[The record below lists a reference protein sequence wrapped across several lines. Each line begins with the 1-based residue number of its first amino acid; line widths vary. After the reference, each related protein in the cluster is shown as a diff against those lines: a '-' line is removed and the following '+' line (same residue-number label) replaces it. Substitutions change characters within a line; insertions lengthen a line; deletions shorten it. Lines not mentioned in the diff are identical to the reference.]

1 MNTLQPGLLSYA
13 NEPNLFAKIDQI
25 IQRHITEFQKPRV
38 LTIRPGYE
46 VVGGKLT
53 RVPAIVVT
61 VRKKVEAVP
70 GGQALPTQ
78 VEGFPVDIRQA
89 GMFDLMRADDP
100 QRYAAFLSSAR
111 REMVPPA
118 FPFERDAASGLPLAA
133 AFGASALAAS
143 APPKQQIPYTP
154 APNASLNRVSE
165 AMALTL
171 NVSPD
176 AGWVTLKEFF
186 GKVQNKLTVGMYDFT
201 AKHIVDE
208 LLAKLQG
215 AGAPLTLTLDH
226 PAPNPTRDQT
236 DEETRADL
244 QQLLGNKF
252 SFAWALE
259 RMDPKVSVYIYN
271 SAYHIKVAVSDGKR
285 MWLSSG
291 NWNNSNQPEIDT
303 SGGGNPQVDAI
314 AKKSDRDWHVVVD
327 HAGLASTFEAF
338 LQHDFEVASQQE
350 TNAAA
355 LAAAV
360 EQSSAAELTNDE
372 MADLLAAISIRP
384 RVPEQYFQP
393 KRVPESGTRVISV
406 QPLLTPD
413 PGVYTGQVLALIQS
427 AQNKFYMQTQ
437 YIHPSDNAGD
447 QGLTDLINAVINAQK
462 RGVDVRIILSQW
474 QVQNDKNG
482 NPVWWERLQQTG
494 LDLSAVK
501 LQSGVHNKGIVVDSK
516 TVMISSQN
524 WSGDGVLRNRD
535 AGLIIFD
542 EEVAK
547 YYEKVFLHDWQFMA
561 QAGPT
566 DASIDNRAALAAAV
580 VQPVLMM
587 MSSLA
592 GSTTKRRRRAIR
604 SGETPL
610 DTADIPP
617 AYRVALKRL
626 GLGSVER
633 FLSVAGKAGP
643 LLSNYLGTSVGP
655 LTERLSERMPPRAPL
670 APMEPVGLGAIL
682 TEPVNAVLPAIDLA
696 SAAFDPT
703 PIAGAA
709 GFPMLAQTFPGAVPS
724 ADVNLIPDMQP
735 IRNQARRGTCVAH
748 ACVAAMEHFYK
759 AQRSQALDL
768 SEQFLFCLCK
778 QNDGYPQSDGTFVR
792 VAMPLL
798 FSDGCCLENTWP
810 YNPVPAPGNIGQCP
824 PPEGAA
830 QEAGQYRIPGP
841 NALDAKSVS
850 GIKGEL
856 ARGRCVAIAVPF
868 YESVWLA
875 DEIRRSGDIGLPVPG
890 DAANGGHAVCLV
902 GYEDLLD
909 EPEIGGGRFIVR
921 NSWNAQWGME
931 CLFGVGYGTI
941 PYAYI
946 TTYGREAYSI
956 Q

>member
-1 MNTLQPGLLSYA
+1 MTTSQTPLTFGND
-13 NEPNLFAKIDQI
+13 PNVFAKIDQV

-38 LTIRPGYE
+38 LTVRPGFE
-46 VVGGKLT
+46 IVGGKLT
-53 RVPAIVVT
+53 RIPAIVVT
-61 VRKKVEAVP
+61 VRKKVDTVP
-70 GGQALPTQ
+70 AGQAIPTQ
-78 VEGFPVDIRQA
+78 VEGIPVDIRQA
-89 GMFDLMRADDP
+89 GMLDLMRSDDP
-100 QRYAAFLSSAR
+100 QRYAVFLSNAR
-111 REMVPPA
+111 REMVPPT
-118 FPFERDAASGLPLAA
+118 FPYERDVTSGLPLSAT
-133 AFGASALAAS
+133 FGDTALAAA
-143 APPKQQIPYTP
+143 APAKQKIPYT
-154 APNASLNRVSE
+154 APQGTNLNRVSE

-176 AGWVTLKEFF
+176 AGWVTLKDFF
-186 GKVQNKLTVGMYDFT
+186 GAIQNKLTAGMYDFT

-208 LLAKLQG
+208 LLAQLKR

-236 DEETRADL
+236 DDETHTDL
-244 QQLLGNKF
+244 EQALGEKL

-259 RMDPKVSVYIYN
+259 RMDPKVSVYIYQ

-291 NWNNSNQPEIDT
+291 NWNNSNQPKIDT
-303 SGGGNPQVDAI
+303 SHGANSQINAV

-327 HAGLASTFEAF
+327 HAGLASTFETF
-338 LQHDFEVASQQE
+338 LQHDFDVASQQE
-350 TNAAA
+350 TNAAL
-355 LAAAV
+355 LAAAGD
-360 EQSSAAELTNDE
+360 QSSAATLTDDE
-372 MADLLAAISIRP
+372 MNEMLAGISVRP

-393 KRVPESGTRVISV
+393 KRLPATGTRVFAV

-427 AQNKFYMQTQ
+427 AQRKFYMQTQ

-447 QGLTDLINAVINAQK
+447 QGLTDLINAVISAQH

-501 LQSGVHNKGIVVDSK
+501 IQSGVHNKGIVVDSK

-542 EEVAK
+542 EEAAQ
-547 YYEKVFLHDWQFMA
+547 YFEQVFLHDWQFMA
-561 QAGPT
+561 QAGPLDT
-566 DASIDNRAALAAAV
+566 SIDSRSALAPAAAHPAV
-580 VQPVLMM
+580 TL

-592 GSTTKRRRRAIR
+592 ASSGRRRRRALR
-604 SGETPL
+604 EGETPL

-626 GLGSVER
+626 GLVSVER
-633 FLSVAGKAGP
+633 FVSVASKSGP
-643 LLSNYLGTSVGP
+643 LLSNYLGTPVGP
-655 LTERLSERMPPRAPL
+655 LTERLSERMPARAPL
-670 APMEPVGLGAIL
+670 PPMEPVGLGAIL
-682 TEPVNAVLPAIDLA
+682 TEPVNAVLPTVDLA
-696 SAAFDPT
+696 AAAFDPT
-703 PIAGAA
+703 LALAPAVAPLLAGAVA
-709 GFPMLAQTFPGAVPS
+709 GATPS
-724 ADVNLIPDMQP
+724 ADVTLIPDMQP
-735 IRNQARRGTCVAH
+735 IRNQAQRGTCVAH
-748 ACVAAMEHFYK
+748 ACIAAMEHFYK
-759 AQRSQALDL
+759 TQRAQSLDF
-768 SEQFLFCLCK
+768 SEQFLFCLSK
-778 QNDGYPQSDGTFVR
+778 QHDGYPQSDGTFVR

-798 FSDGCCLENTWP
+798 FTDGCCLEQTWP
-810 YNPVPAPGNIGQCP
+810 YNPVPTPANIGQCP
-824 PPEGAA
+824 PPAGAA
-830 QEAGQYRIPGP
+830 DEAARFRIPGP
-841 NALDAKSVS
+841 NALDPKSVA
-850 GIKGEL
+850 GIKAEL
-856 ARGRCVAIAVPF
+856 VRGRCVAIAVPF
-868 YESVWLA
+868 YDSVWLA

-890 DAANGGHAVCLV
+890 DTADGGHAVCLV

-921 NSWNAQWGME
+921 NSWNGQWGTA
-931 CLFGVGYGTI
+931 CPYGVGYGTI
-941 PYAYI
+941 PYAYV